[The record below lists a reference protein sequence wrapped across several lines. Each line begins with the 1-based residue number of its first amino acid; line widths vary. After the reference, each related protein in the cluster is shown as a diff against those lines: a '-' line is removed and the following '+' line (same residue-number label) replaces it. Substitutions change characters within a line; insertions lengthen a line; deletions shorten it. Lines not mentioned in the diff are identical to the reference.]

1 MSIKFHLP
9 DFWSHGP
16 LNLALIDMIK
26 EHPEYFRDGV
36 EIASVYGC
44 FPPAV
49 WNGGRNI
56 NGYADERAIT
66 HVLDE
71 FNKRGIPCRFTF
83 TNPLLTEEHMSDR
96 FCNRLVQLAD
106 NGLNE
111 AIVNTQVMEDYL
123 RANYP
128 NYKLTSSTCKQ
139 IRGLEPLIKELKK
152 DYSLVVLDYNWN
164 NDFEALE
171 KIPEEYRGKI
181 DKLNYRLGVAM
192 TRFYYNQSGKDKSTE
207 SYSFNP
213 SIVLHYAMSDNSY
226 LRWKGNIYNASPSLG
241 DLSDVEQAV
250 DSFQIR
256 RGNPHLKSYMCYH
269 TELTYEWKKGIF
281 YTNLWG
287 AYDYRPN
294 AIMDEKIQEG
304 NKIVQTW
311 DNQKDWQ
318 KLSGRAMLRV
328 GPIRDILQFSFT
340 GGVNHYM
347 SHGNHYS
354 HTYTNWFCEAEASL
368 NYKQFSLFWQI
379 NTNWNNFWGETLSG
393 GENIQMLA
401 VYYKHKNLRVGVG
414 AFNPFTDNYKVQ
426 SENWNKF
433 ASYKTNNYIKESS
446 RMFLVNFSYNFSFG
460 RSFKTAQRKVNNSD
474 NDSGVMG
481 TGK

>member
-36 EIASVYGC
+36 EVASVYGC

-139 IRGLEPLIKELKK
+139 IRGLEPLIEELKK

-171 KIPEEYRGKI
+171 KIPEEYR
-181 DKLNYRLGVAM
+181 
-192 TRFYYNQSGKDKSTE
+192 
-207 SYSFNP
+207 
-213 SIVLHYAMSDNSY
+213 
-226 LRWKGNIYNASPSLG
+226 
-241 DLSDVEQAV
+241 
-250 DSFQIR
+250 
-256 RGNPHLKSYMCYH
+256 
-269 TELTYEWKKGIF
+269 
-281 YTNLWG
+281 
-287 AYDYRPN
+287 
-294 AIMDEKIQEG
+294 EKIE
-304 NKIVQTW
+304 V
-311 DNQKDWQ
+311 
-318 KLSGRAMLRV
+318 LVCPYCFPR
-328 GPIRDILQFSFT
+328 LQ
-340 GGVNHYM
+340 
-347 SHGNHYS
+347 
-354 HTYTNWFCEAEASL
+354 
-368 NYKQFSLFWQI
+368 
-379 NTNWNNFWGETLSG
+379 
-393 GENIQMLA
+393 
-401 VYYKHKNLRVGVG
+401 
-414 AFNPFTDNYKVQ
+414 
-426 SENWNKF
+426 
-433 ASYKTNNYIKESS
+433 
-446 RMFLVNFSYNFSFG
+446 
-460 RSFKTAQRKVNNSD
+460 AQRRPLQVPWRAADKAFIYQRIRQHRRNKYAQCSD
-474 NDSGVMG
+474 RREFQMRGYQPQFP
-481 TGK
+481 

>member
-139 IRGLEPLIKELKK
+139 IRGLGSLSLRSLKRTT
-152 DYSLVVLDYNWN
+152 
-164 NDFEALE
+164 ALLCLTTTGTT
-171 KIPEEYRGKI
+171 ILR
-181 DKLNYRLGVAM
+181 
-192 TRFYYNQSGKDKSTE
+192 
-207 SYSFNP
+207 
-213 SIVLHYAMSDNSY
+213 
-226 LRWKGNIYNASPSLG
+226 RWKRYPKNT
-241 DLSDVEQAV
+241 VE
-250 DSFQIR
+250 R
-256 RGNPHLKSYMCYH
+256 
-269 TELTYEWKKGIF
+269 
-281 YTNLWG
+281 
-287 AYDYRPN
+287 
-294 AIMDEKIQEG
+294 
-304 NKIVQTW
+304 
-311 DNQKDWQ
+311 
-318 KLSGRAMLRV
+318 
-328 GPIRDILQFSFT
+328 
-340 GGVNHYM
+340 
-347 SHGNHYS
+347 
-354 HTYTNWFCEAEASL
+354 
-368 NYKQFSLFWQI
+368 
-379 NTNWNNFWGETLSG
+379 
-393 GENIQMLA
+393 
-401 VYYKHKNLRVGVG
+401 
-414 AFNPFTDNYKVQ
+414 
-426 SENWNKF
+426 
-433 ASYKTNNYIKESS
+433 
-446 RMFLVNFSYNFSFG
+446 
-460 RSFKTAQRKVNNSD
+460 
-474 NDSGVMG
+474 
-481 TGK
+481 